1 MRNKYRKDV
10 FVVAVEG
17 IIGAGKTTLTKRLRD
32 ELHLHEVPEPVE
44 DNPFLENFYKDQKK
58 WAFPMQMWM
67 VQRRAES
74 IADAVESHK
83 NIITD
88 RSLVG
93 DMVFAKM
100 HKDNGNIDAEMW
112 PVYRDTWSMMNRL
125 LAPVPD
131 VIVFL
136 DVNPSTAFKR
146 MHNRGR
152 QSEVDGVTLSYLQD
166 LCATYRSTIEKLGS
180 NFNGTESFRH
190 TRIECL
196 KGDTDHAVI
205 VDIVKRHMANKTAAF
220 SNAAAANE
228 YNNDNEVKL

>member
-1 MRNKYRKDV
+1 MRDTYRKDI

-44 DNPFLENFYKDQKK
+44 DNPFLERFYKDQKK

-74 IADAVESHK
+74 IADAVENHK

-100 HKDNGNIDAEMW
+100 HRKNGNIDDEMW
-112 PVYRDTWSMMNRL
+112 PVYSDTWRMMNRL
-125 LAPVPD
+125 LAPAPD
-131 VIVFL
+131 VMVFL

-146 MHNRGR
+146 IHNRGR
-152 QSEVDGVTLSYLQD
+152 QSEVDGITLSYLQD
-166 LCATYRSTIEKLGS
+166 LCAMYRSTIDKLGS
-180 NFNGTESFRH
+180 VFQRTEAFRH
-190 TRIECL
+190 TRIESL

-205 VDIVKRHMANKTAAF
+205 VDIVRSHMADKIAF
-220 SNAAAANE
+220 NAANAD
-228 YNNDNEVKL
+228 NNDNEVKL